1 MPYINRFKRKPKEYK
16 KYHNSNK
23 RKRNRTDK
31 EKLRVKLYNKKA
43 WKRLRLGYL
52 MYHPLC
58 EMCLQELDENG
69 VGRVTQATDVHHVL
83 SPFDDGLTD
92 EERIGRL
99 LNPNNLQSL
108 CQYHHGLTHYQ
119 QQQNEYGNKDK
130 NKK

>member
-58 EMCLQELDENG
+58 EMCEKEKK
-69 VGRVTQATDVHHVL
+69 VTPATDVHHIN
-83 SPFDDGLTD
+83 SPFEDGLTD

-99 LNPNNLQSL
+99 LDANNLMSL
-108 CQYHHGLTHYQ
+108 CQYHHGLTHYNQ
-119 QQQNEYGNKDK
+119 QQQK
-130 NKK
+130 

>member
-1 MPYINRFKRKPKEYK
+1 MPYINRLPAKKTRWKR
-16 KYHNSNK
+16 HSNS
-23 RKRNRTDK
+23 RKRNKTEK
-31 EKLRVKLYNKKA
+31 EKMRVRLYNNSQWKKM
-43 WKRLRLGYL
+43 RLGYL
-52 MYHPLC
+52 IYHPLC
-58 EMCLQELDENG
+58 EMCEKEG
-69 VGRVTQATDVHHVL
+69 KTTPATDVHHIN

-99 LNPNNLQSL
+99 MNPNNLKAL